1 VPEVHVPW
9 KVSDPVS
16 ERLQFVQRWQDGE
29 RVVDLCREF
38 GISRKTAYKILA
50 RYKEDGPRGLY
61 DRSTVPH
68 SKPNKTPPEVEKV
81 VVALRR
87 KFPTWGPKKLYASL
101 VEKYPDLKV
110 PTAATINNILNRYDV
125 QRFVQRP
132 RKYHT
137 IRGAPLH
144 TAHQPNDIWC
154 ADFKGQFKLGSGRY
168 CYPLTI
174 SDRFSRF
181 LIRCEA
187 LESTQLETA
196 FTVFEQAFKQYGLP
210 RVIRT
215 DNGAP
220 FAGPG
225 IWGLTRL
232 AVRWMRLGI
241 WPERIM
247 PGHPEQNG
255 QHERMHLDLKRE
267 TTRPAGPNFLQQ
279 QQRFDRFIETY
290 NYERPH
296 EALGQR
302 PPATLFKPS
311 VRRVPNKLPELEY
324 PFHDMS
330 ALVQGNGV
338 ITFSN
343 NEQFTVS
350 QVLGGYHVG
359 LREVEPDRWVV
370 TFMEHNV
377 GYYDSSRKVFEP
389 TNAIIPAR
397 RSGAVQ
403 PQ

>member
-1 VPEVHVPW
+1 VPW
-9 KVSDPVS
+9 KVSGPVS
-16 ERLQFVQRWQDGE
+16 ERLEFVKRWQDGE
-29 RVVDLCREF
+29 RVADLCREF
-38 GISRKTAYKILA
+38 GISRKTAYKLLA
-50 RYKEDGPRGLY
+50 RFKEEGPRGLY
-61 DRSTVPH
+61 DRSTAPN

-81 VVALRR
+81 ILALRR
-87 KFPTWGPKKLYASL
+87 QHPTWGPKKLYASL
-101 VEKYPDLKV
+101 RARSPDLKV
-110 PTAATINNILNRYDV
+110 PTPATINNILNRHDV

-132 RKYHT
+132 RKYRT
-137 IRGAPLH
+137 LRGAPLH

-174 SDRFSRF
+174 TDRFSRF
-181 LIRCEA
+181 VIRCEG

-215 DNGAP
+215 DNGSP

-232 AVRWMRLGI
+232 SVRWMRLGI
-241 WPERIM
+241 WPERIA
-247 PGHPEQNG
+247 PAHPEQNG

-279 QQRFDRFIETY
+279 QQRFDRFVETY

-296 EALGQR
+296 EALGQK
-302 PPATLFKPS
+302 PPATIFRPS
-311 VRRVPNKLPELEY
+311 PRRIPSTIPELEY

-343 NEQFTVS
+343 REQFTVS
-350 QVLGGYHVG
+350 QVLHGYKVG
-359 LREVEPDRWVV
+359 LREVDPDRWVV
-370 TFMEHNV
+370 SFMDHDL
-377 GYYDSSRKVFEP
+377 GHYDSNRKTFEP

-397 RSGAVQ
+397 RSGSPQ

>member
-1 VPEVHVPW
+1 
-9 KVSDPVS
+9 VS
-16 ERLQFVQRWQDGE
+16 ERLEFVQRWQDGE
-29 RVVDLCREF
+29 RVADLCREF
-38 GISRKTAYKILA
+38 GISRKTAYKLLA
-50 RYKEDGPRGLY
+50 RFKEEGPRGLY
-61 DRSTVPH
+61 DRSTRPR
-68 SKPNKTPPEVEKV
+68 SIPNKTPPEVETV
-81 VVALRR
+81 VLALRR
-87 KFPTWGPKKLYASL
+87 KHPTWGPKKLFAWL
-101 VEKYPDLKV
+101 VANHPDSRV
-110 PTAATINNILNRYDV
+110 PSAPTINNILNRHDV
-125 QRFVQRP
+125 QRYVQRP
-132 RKYHT
+132 RKYHG

-174 SDRFSRF
+174 TDRFSRF
-181 LIRCEA
+181 VIRCEA
-187 LESTQLETA
+187 LESTQLDTA

-225 IWGLTRL
+225 IWGLTKL
-232 AVRWMRLGI
+232 SVRWMRLGI
-241 WPERIM
+241 WPERIA
-247 PGHPEQNG
+247 PAHPEQNG

-267 TTRPAGPNFLQQ
+267 TTRPAAPNFLQQ
-279 QQRFDRFIETY
+279 QQRFDKFVETY

-296 EALGQR
+296 EALGQK
-302 PPATLFKPS
+302 PPATIYRPS
-311 VRRVPNKLPELEY
+311 VRRIPSTLPALEY

-343 NEQFTVS
+343 MERFTVS
-350 QVLGGYHVG
+350 QVLHGHHVG

-370 TFMEHNV
+370 SFMEHDL
-377 GYYDSSRKVFEP
+377 GYYDSNRKVFEP

-397 RSGAVQ
+397 RSGSPQ